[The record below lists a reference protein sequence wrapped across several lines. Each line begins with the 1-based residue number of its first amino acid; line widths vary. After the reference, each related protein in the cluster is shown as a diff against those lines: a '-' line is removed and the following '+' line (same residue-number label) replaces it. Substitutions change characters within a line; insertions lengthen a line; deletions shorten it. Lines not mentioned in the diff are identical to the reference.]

1 MDTVALMR
9 KLSQA
14 SGISGYEVEV
24 RDIVR
29 QAFEPFADEF
39 RTDTL
44 GNLIAIRRGTG
55 SVSTRHSIMLAAH
68 MDEIGLIVKD
78 IKDGFPR
85 VTDVGGIDYRTLL
98 GQEVIVHGQRD
109 LPGVIGS
116 RPPHVLSAADYE
128 KPVPWDMLFIDTG
141 LPQETV
147 TQLIRVG
154 DLVTLRREFLEL
166 SEGYVSG
173 KTFDDRAGVASL
185 AVCLELLA
193 SMKHSW
199 DVYAVSTIQE
209 ETGLKGAAV
218 AAFGINPDIG
228 IAVDVGF
235 GAQPG
240 VSENE
245 SIKMNAGPALAIG
258 PNVHPRMQARL
269 SATADKFE
277 IPLQKE
283 VIPGNSGTDGWAIQV
298 ARSGVPTAVLSIPLR
313 YMHTSVET
321 MNIKDIERTGRLMA
335 LFISGLDDA
344 FANELGLEGGK
355 GAA

>member
-1 MDTVALMR
+1 MDIVNLLR
-9 KLSQA
+9 NLSQA
-14 SGISGYEVEV
+14 SGISGYEAEV

-29 QAFEPFADEF
+29 QAFEPYADEF
-39 RTDTL
+39 RVDTM
-44 GNLIAIRRGTG
+44 GNLIATRRGRAASG
-55 SVSTRHSIMLAAH
+55 ASRRSIMLAAH

-78 IKDGFPR
+78 IKDGYPR
-85 VTDVGGIDYRTLL
+85 VTDVGGIDHRTLL
-98 GQEVIVHGQRD
+98 GQEVIVHGKRR

-116 RPPHVLSAADYE
+116 RPPHVLSAADYA

-141 LPQETV
+141 LPEEMLRQV
-147 TQLIRVG
+147 VQVG

-185 AVCLELLA
+185 AVCLEMLA
-193 SMKHSW
+193 QMNHGW
-199 DVYAVSTIQE
+199 DVHAVATIQE

-218 AAFGINPDIG
+218 AAYGLNPDIG

-240 VSENE
+240 VSPDE
-245 SIKMNAGPALAIG
+245 SIKMNEGPALAIG
-258 PNVHPRMQARL
+258 PNVHPKMQSRL
-269 SATADKFE
+269 QETASKYE

-283 VIPGNSGTDGWAIQV
+283 VIPGGSGTDGWAIQV
-298 ARSGVPTAVLSIPLR
+298 ARCGVPTAVLSIPLR

-321 MNIKDIERTGRLMA
+321 LNVKDVERTGRLMA
-335 LFISGLDDA
+335 MFINGLDEA
-344 FANELGLEGGK
+344 FAAELGL
-355 GAA
+355 